1 MVEKKF
7 TREHPQPPP
16 LKFDKANLDKNQKSD
31 HHPHPSNDVVNGL
44 EKLNLESTK
53 NSPRPKLNSERSE
66 GGFGHGDLEMVQ
78 EHDERETETSSENQ
92 SEDADDEREMSKAA
106 SVIQGKF

>member
-1 MVEKKF
+1 MLYF
-7 TREHPQPPP
+7 LSILPQFF
-16 LKFDKANLDKNQKSD
+16 LQ
-31 HHPHPSNDVVNGL
+31 
-44 EKLNLESTK
+44 KLNVDSAK
-53 NSPRPKLNSERSE
+53 NPPRPKLNSERSD

-106 SVIQGKF
+106 SVIQGKFRERMQRRSMADITNNGNDSGKYQFYL